1 MYCLWLTFG
10 LLLVI
15 IFSTNKAISLKFIVL
30 MHHGKAEIC
39 QEFESTGPTWSEND
53 GPFLPKY
60 GPWENK

>member
-1 MYCLWLTFG
+1 M
-10 LLLVI
+10 
-15 IFSTNKAISLKFIVL
+15 LKFSIL
-30 MHHGKAEIC
+30 TLKKAEIC